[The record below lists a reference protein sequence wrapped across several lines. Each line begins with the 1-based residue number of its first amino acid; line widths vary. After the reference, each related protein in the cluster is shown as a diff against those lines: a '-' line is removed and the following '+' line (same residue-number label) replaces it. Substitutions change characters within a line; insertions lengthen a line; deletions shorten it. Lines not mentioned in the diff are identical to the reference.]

1 MKYGGNH
8 AFILRHDVD
17 SPFVY
22 RKNVFKKLAN
32 RIYLS
37 DPDLPGR
44 KFLPGYHEA
53 LKTILEIEKKFDA
66 RASFFFRTVTSPP
79 PEIVRRL
86 IAEGHEVAYHADR
99 IATFEEFK
107 EDLVALRQKTGCAI
121 DGFTKHGYAK
131 VRSGGQWDEK
141 KMVEYAKL
149 ANLRYLAQGEDHE
162 DLDMPQLVDGVYLLG
177 HHMTVKDR
185 GLDEMLGY
193 IKSHE
198 WPMLMIHPEDLYI
211 EGVRDKFVNIL
222 GTAKAIP
229 VGAALKLIAK

>member
-1 MKYGGNH
+1 MKYGGDRI
-8 AFILRHDVD
+8 FILRHDVD

-53 LKTILEIEKKFDA
+53 LKTILDIEKQFDA
-66 RASFFFRTVTSPP
+66 RASFFFRTVTCPAP
-79 PEIVRRL
+79 DMVRRL
-86 IAEGHEVAYHADR
+86 IAEGHEIAYHADR
-99 IATFEEFK
+99 IATFEEFS
-107 EDLVALRQKTGCAI
+107 EDLTSLRQKTDCAI

-131 VRSGGQWDEK
+131 VRSGGHWNER

-149 ANLRYLAQGEDHE
+149 ANLKYLAQGEDHE
-162 DLDMPQLVDGVYLLG
+162 DIDRPQVVDGVYVLG

-185 GLDEMLGY
+185 GLDEMQRY
-193 IKSHE
+193 IESHE
-198 WPMLMIHPEDLYI
+198 CPMLMIHPEDLYI
-211 EGVRDKFVNIL
+211 EGVRDKFVKIL